1 MPTAYKYGVVLAVTV
16 YGIFMTSQ
24 EADAQQ

>member
-1 MPTAYKYGVVLAVTV
+1 MSTAYKYGVVLAVAV
-16 YGIFMTSQ
+16 CAIFMTSL